1 MLLLYLLFIS
11 DILTYN
17 FVGTPSIIH
26 TSQVESPDVLE
37 IEKPESHK
45 LEATAGGTSTPTESD
60 HSEVIVSD
68 LESDLEPDE
77 LVSTYLSIKARLFSI
92 SPESVSP
99 TARRFREPLTNKLRI
114 SLSAKSSSAVRKLQA
129 QLQKIE
135 ADALF
140 DKYDADHQW
149 IAKRNQLAQ
158 ESAARRR
165 LRLEDGEKGVANR
178 RVTSNSVHTST
189 EAVTSSVVQQSNDL
203 FSKDSE
209 DDFTDGG
216 LFGEMFSAASEGNP
230 SSSTQAGQTTADLP
244 DIRLRDFGKQIGLSP
259 RRVLEESIRAR

>member
-1 MLLLYLLFIS
+1 M
-11 DILTYN
+11 
-17 FVGTPSIIH
+17 
-26 TSQVESPDVLE
+26 LE
-37 IEKPESHK
+37 IKKPESHK
-45 LEATAGGTSTPTESD
+45 LEATVGSTSTPTESD

-77 LVSTYLSIKARLFSI
+77 LVSTYLSIKARLFNI
-92 SPESVSP
+92 SPESVGP
-99 TARRFREPLTNKLRI
+99 TARRFREPLANKLRI

-129 QLQKIE
+129 QLRKIE

-158 ESAARRR
+158 ESAARR

-203 FSKDSE
+203 FSNDSE
-209 DDFTDGG
+209 NDFTDGG
-216 LFGEMFSAASEGNP
+216 LLGEMFSATSEGNS
-230 SSSTQAGQTTADLP
+230 SSSTQAGQTTADLL
-244 DIRLRDFGKQIGLSP
+244 DIKLRDFGKQIGLGP